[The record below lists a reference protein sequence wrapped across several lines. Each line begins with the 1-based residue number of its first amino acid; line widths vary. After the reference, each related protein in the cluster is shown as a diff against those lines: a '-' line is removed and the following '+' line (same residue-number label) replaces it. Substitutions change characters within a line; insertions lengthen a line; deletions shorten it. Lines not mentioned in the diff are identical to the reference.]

1 MFTSASH
8 RAKNSPFSDRRSF
21 LPFRSSHHLY
31 NTPTM
36 ASLARF
42 SRALNPAARIRLS
55 PSWAA
60 RRTFAT
66 PTNNGAANQASKGIA
81 AEALAQ
87 KTGHAPTLATAPK
100 GKNKP
105 SKIGKT
111 PTSNA
116 VKVLYGLL
124 GTTALGFT
132 YYVGMLSAALLA
144 SVFS

>member
-1 MFTSASH
+1 
-8 RAKNSPFSDRRSF
+8 
-21 LPFRSSHHLY
+21 
-31 NTPTM
+31 M

-42 SRALNPAARIRLS
+42 SRALNPATRIRLS

-66 PTNNGAANQASKGIA
+66 PANNGAANQASKGIA

-87 KTGHAPTLATAPK
+87 KTGHTPTLATAPK

-132 YYVGMLSAALLA
+132 YYVGMLSAALLV

>member
-1 MFTSASH
+1 
-8 RAKNSPFSDRRSF
+8 
-21 LPFRSSHHLY
+21 
-31 NTPTM
+31 M

-42 SRALNPAARIRLS
+42 SRALNPASRIRLS

-66 PTNNGAANQASKGIA
+66 PANGAANQAPKGIA

-105 SKIGKT
+105 SKIEKT

-116 VKVLYGLL
+116 VKALYGLL

-132 YYVGMLSAALLA
+132 YYVGK
-144 SVFS
+144 F